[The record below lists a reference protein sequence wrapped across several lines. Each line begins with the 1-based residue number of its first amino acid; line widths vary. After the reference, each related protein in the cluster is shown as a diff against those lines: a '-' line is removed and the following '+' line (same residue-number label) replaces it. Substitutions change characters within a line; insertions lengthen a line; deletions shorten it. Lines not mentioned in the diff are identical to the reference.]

1 MKNRKQA
8 LDAEY
13 GDFVMRRQNEIKSKI
28 EEYLQDYNKRH
39 SYTYIVSYEQGL
51 FYYKDSVNNI
61 TADLIKGLN
70 ERYKPSSK

>member
-1 MKNRKQA
+1 
-8 LDAEY
+8 
-13 GDFVMRRQNEIKSKI
+13 
-28 EEYLQDYNKRH
+28 LQEYNKSH